1 MINFLKN
8 PWGKVKKVTLKSTEF
23 GKQVLERLKI
33 FENNIQ
39 VS

>member
-8 PWGKVKKVTLKSTEF
+8 PWGKVKVTLKSTEF